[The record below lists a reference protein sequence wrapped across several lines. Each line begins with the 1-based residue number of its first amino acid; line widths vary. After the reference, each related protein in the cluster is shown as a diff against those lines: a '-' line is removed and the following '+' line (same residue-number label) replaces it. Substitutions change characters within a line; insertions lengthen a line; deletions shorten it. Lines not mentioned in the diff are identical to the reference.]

1 MNIPKIH
8 NSLPIDPSI
17 VEDLLEREERLTS
30 ALKAGNVG
38 TWQWDIINRQLN
50 WSEVT
55 ERIHGLAPGEFRGT
69 QEHFIALMLPDDVEP
84 CMAAIRATI
93 AAGGAHTHE
102 YRVKL
107 SDGSI
112 RWLQGQGRVV
122 QDSAG
127 VRIRL
132 VGTITDITDRKDR
145 AKAEQELR
153 SANRRL
159 QSHLENTPLA
169 VIEWD
174 ASGHI
179 THWARSA
186 EQMFGWT
193 EAQAVGKTSSELGI
207 VHEDDLELVKGI
219 TLVAVQSLKSKTP
232 VKNRNYSATDRVLE
246 CEWYNSVL
254 IDENGEPAGLLS
266 LVLDVTDR
274 NRIERQFIESQKMEV
289 LGRLAGGIAHD
300 YNNLLAVILGYA
312 DILEEGLE
320 DFDAEDGPESL
331 IQPVKNIAAA
341 ATRAADLTRQLLA
354 FARKQVAL
362 PQVVN
367 PAEVIEGLTSMISP
381 LLGADVECVM
391 MLNEHAGNVK
401 IDTGQLEQVLM
412 NLAVNARDAM
422 PDGGTVSITLDCIK
436 IDQTIQDDTTVLAP
450 GDYVV
455 IGVSD
460 TGMGMSPEVQRK
472 VFEPFFTTKPVG
484 QGTGLGLATCFGIVK
499 QSGGEITI
507 ESEPEVGTTFRVFL
521 PRVSDALM
529 KEAPV
534 SYELDMA
541 GSETLLLVDDDSMVR
556 HLHAGVLSR
565 YGYRVIEAENGV
577 QALKAMG
584 EHYPEVQAIISDAIM
599 PQMGGKELA
608 ERVTNLYPCIPII
621 IASGF
626 SEFSNQSQPSD
637 VVNAFLQKPFSAR
650 TLVKTVRSVL
660 DSVSEKSAQTAS
672 PPLGL

>member
-1 MNIPKIH
+1 MNISETY
-8 NSLPIDPSI
+8 NSIPVDPSLI
-17 VEDLLEREERLTS
+17 EKLLEREERLTS

-38 TWQWDIINRQLN
+38 TWQWDIINRQLT

-55 ERIHGLAPGEFRGT
+55 ERLHGLAPGAFRGT
-69 QEHFIALMLPDDVEP
+69 QEHFISLMLPEDVEP
-84 CMAAIRATI
+84 CMTAIRATI
-93 AAGGAHTHE
+93 ATGGAHTHE
-102 YRVKL
+102 YRVHL
-107 SDGSI
+107 EDGSI

-132 VGTITDITDRKDR
+132 VGTITEITDRKDR
-145 AKAEQELR
+145 EKAEQELR

-174 ASGHI
+174 ADGQI
-179 THWARSA
+179 THWAQSA

-193 EAQAVGKTSSELGI
+193 EAQAVGKTSTELGI
-207 VHEDDLELVKGI
+207 VHEEDAELVKSI
-219 TLVAVQSLKSKTP
+219 TIAAVQNSKSKVP
-232 VKNRNYSATDRVLE
+232 VKNRNYAADDRVLE

-254 IDENGEPAGLLS
+254 IDELGEPAGLLS
-266 LVLDVTDR
+266 LVHDVTDR

-320 DFDAEDGPESL
+320 DFDATDGPESL
-331 IQPVKNIAAA
+331 LQPVKNIAAA

-354 FARKQVAL
+354 FARKQVAQ
-362 PQVVN
+362 PKVVN
-367 PAEVIEGLTSMISP
+367 PAEVIEGLANMISP

-391 MLNEHAGNVK
+391 MLNEHAGNVR

-422 PDGGTVSITLDCIK
+422 PDGGNVSITLDNIR
-436 IDQTIQDDTTVLAP
+436 IEQTIQNDTTVLTP

-460 TGMGMSPEVQRK
+460 TGTGMSPEVQRK

-484 QGTGLGLATCFGIVK
+484 KGTGLGLATCFGIVK

-507 ESEPEVGTTFRVFL
+507 ESEPQVGTTFRVFL

-529 KEAPV
+529 KDAPE

-565 YGYRVIEAENGV
+565 YGYRVIEAENGIH
-577 QALKAMG
+577 ALKALG
-584 EHYPEVQAIISDAIM
+584 DHYPDVQVIISDAMM

-608 ERVTNLYPCIPII
+608 ERVHELYPYLPII
-621 IASGF
+621 IASGY
-626 SEFSNQSQPSD
+626 SEFTNQNLQSEAVTS
-637 VVNAFLQKPFSAR
+637 FLQKPFSAR

-660 DSVSEKSAQTAS
+660 DLRAAKVAKAVS